1 MWSDVGVISVLILC
15 HFYWIVYLFQTI
27 NSCFLIT
34 THRRQ
39 AGEDS
44 DPEEV
49 IAEWKSKTRNK
60 FGDDSKMDET
70 DKSVT
75 KEWWAA
81 YVTEDDKL
89 KLELSNKLH
98 LLFEILRMC
107 EEIGDKVYVPCFVC
121 L

>member
-1 MWSDVGVISVLILC
+1 
-15 HFYWIVYLFQTI
+15 
-27 NSCFLIT
+27 
-34 THRRQ
+34 
-39 AGEDS
+39 
-44 DPEEV
+44 
-49 IAEWKSKTRNK
+49 
-60 FGDDSKMDET
+60 MDET

-107 EEIGDKVYVPCFVC
+107 EEIGDKVYVYVLFVYK
-121 L
+121 LYV

>member
-1 MWSDVGVISVLILC
+1 
-15 HFYWIVYLFQTI
+15 
-27 NSCFLIT
+27 
-34 THRRQ
+34 
-39 AGEDS
+39 
-44 DPEEV
+44 
-49 IAEWKSKTRNK
+49 
-60 FGDDSKMDET
+60 MDET